1 MVLTAGLLAS
11 CSTVNAQKGEGAK
24 QQDAAAKVS
33 GEKKVPGL
41 NTKSIDSVK
50 KDKPAAGGQSTE
62 AQAEPLARTDR
73 PNTALSNTIGAK
85 LGEDIAAVIA
95 DATHVEYVDISSQPT
110 AATEGVQG
118 HPVTGPPKRLNTD
131 ALKTLKTTL
140 LSEASYKAGRARC
153 RFRPS
158 HGFIFRAG
166 LRQTS
171 VLFASKRKCFKVS
184 VPSTPKRKNF

>member
-33 GEKKVPGL
+33 GEKTVPGL

-73 PNTALSNTIGAK
+73 PNAALSNTIGAK

-95 DATHVEYVDISSQPT
+95 DATHVEYVDIT
-110 AATEGVQG
+110 ANLPLRSKVYR
-118 HPVTGPPKRLNTD
+118 V
-131 ALKTLKTTL
+131 TL
-140 LSEASYKAGRARC
+140 LPVLQNAYRC
-153 RFRPS
+153 IEDPEDN
-158 HGFIFRAG
+158 IA
-166 LRQTS
+166 Q
-171 VLFASKRKCFKVS
+171 
-184 VPSTPKRKNF
+184 